1 MQGIEQDMR
10 AVQAAYRVGFFRRV
24 FHQDGQQHA
33 PCRTVLPQ
41 SRVGG
46 LFPSF
51 RKRLPVRKQ
60 AAQPFPPHE
69 RHIHGA
75 VPRRNHSQSF
85 SPMER
90 APPQK
95 WEHLPEGRAA
105 KPHKPIRIK
114 RIDRQHICPIRFA
127 SRGRRQ
133 NGGMCF
139 IPPLTPAHLPVPQFR
154 AEAHDGLPIRLYRLC
169 LQPSFLCLQLKFTAR
184 AHAKSGGVCLPLA
197 LCYSFVFSASEEASA
212 SALAAAS
219 ASSFSSISF
228 FSIHVRASP
237 RI

>member
-1 MQGIEQDMR
+1 
-10 AVQAAYRVGFFRRV
+10 
-24 FHQDGQQHA
+24 
-33 PCRTVLPQ
+33 
-41 SRVGG
+41 
-46 LFPSF
+46 
-51 RKRLPVRKQ
+51 
-60 AAQPFPPHE
+60 
-69 RHIHGA
+69 
-75 VPRRNHSQSF
+75 
-85 SPMER
+85 MER
-90 APPQK
+90 ATPPQK
-95 WEHLPEGRAA
+95 WKHLPEGRAA
-105 KPHKPIRIK
+105 KPHKPIRMK

-184 AHAKSGGVCLPLA
+184 AHAKSGGMSLPL
-197 LCYSFVFSASEEASA
+197 LLNYSFVFFLSEEASTDA
-212 SALAAAS
+212 SALLSAGAASSASGAASGLFSFACAS